1 MLNIKT
7 VPVGIY
13 EENCYILVDE
23 DTKDCV
29 IIDAGEEAGKI
40 ENEIKS
46 MGGKPKYLILT
57 HGHFDHV
64 GAVEEICSKYSI
76 PFYISR
82 LDEEYM
88 EKDNSVFGTLPK
100 ASGYLKEGDILKF
113 ASYEIKVIETPGHTK
128 GGLCFFVDN
137 KVFTGDTLFQGSVG
151 RTDFPGGDMREII
164 SSIKNKLLPLG
175 DDVIVYPGHG
185 PSSSIKFEKIRNPY
199 L

>member
-23 DTKDCV
+23 DTKDCA

-76 PFYISR
+76 PFY
-82 LDEEYM
+82 M
-88 EKDNSVFGTLPK
+88 P
-100 ASGYLKEGDILKF
+100 
-113 ASYEIKVIETPGHTK
+113 ETQYR
-128 GGLCFFVDN
+128 FRSF
-137 KVFTGDTLFQGSVG
+137 
-151 RTDFPGGDMREII
+151 
-164 SSIKNKLLPLG
+164 
-175 DDVIVYPGHG
+175 
-185 PSSSIKFEKIRNPY
+185 
-199 L
+199 